1 MINQI
6 KILFCKNKVKEM
18 FEKFADELNRR
29 KPDKQNE
36 SQTSHEWRETAV
48 IHCNICKNP
57 IQHHKY
63 LDFTIPVM

>member
-1 MINQI
+1 
-6 KILFCKNKVKEM
+6 M
-18 FEKFADELNRR
+18 FEKFADKLNRR

-48 IHCNICKNP
+48 IYCNICKNP